1 MSTVLLD
8 TSSIQIN
15 ESSKH
20 RHEIAWAYCAAS
32 TSLLLIAPILAFIF
46 TGIVLIDSRHS
57 FPKAIRLYLASTM
70 IISLSMMAG
79 ARPIDPDQTSND
91 IDGYYQVYQAISD
104 GDLSNITHFGA
115 GIEVGLTLLFYIFS
129 LLLPPL
135 SINGLMFCL
144 AFVSSFLLLIWIEKT
159 FYTGHHMR
167 HTALI
172 GTCILMLNLYFS
184 TQLVRQFF
192 SLIILLYA
200 FSATGRIKQLTFVV
214 LAAMF
219 HATAIPYYLLFLIIR
234 KGRIGWM
241 FAIVLAFVLRYTF
254 SYLVEMQD
262 FLPMLLALKLR
273 WYVDIAETN
282 SSTDL
287 ASFRMI
293 FLLSCISLLILIA
306 KRFKPPAEAK
316 PWLAVPWISGIVHL
330 ILLPIPLVAL
340 RTTMLVHSITP
351 GLLVHKMFEGGGLS
365 VRMLRI
371 MVLNLLIVYK
381 IAVYITAGESGN
393 LFSTLHML
401 TDFVQ

>member
-1 MSTVLLD
+1 
-8 TSSIQIN
+8 
-15 ESSKH
+15 
-20 RHEIAWAYCAAS
+20 
-32 TSLLLIAPILAFIF
+32 
-46 TGIVLIDSRHS
+46 
-57 FPKAIRLYLASTM
+57 
-70 IISLSMMAG
+70 
-79 ARPIDPDQTSND
+79 
-91 IDGYYQVYQAISD
+91 
-104 GDLSNITHFGA
+104 
-115 GIEVGLTLLFYIFS
+115 
-129 LLLPPL
+129 
-135 SINGLMFCL
+135 
-144 AFVSSFLLLIWIEKT
+144 
-159 FYTGHHMR
+159 
-167 HTALI
+167 
-172 GTCILMLNLYFS
+172 
-184 TQLVRQFF
+184 
-192 SLIILLYA
+192 
-200 FSATGRIKQLTFVV
+200 
-214 LAAMF
+214 
-219 HATAIPYYLLFLIIR
+219 
-234 KGRIGWM
+234 M

-381 IAVYITAGESGN
+381 IAVYITAGHSGN

-401 TDFVQ
+401 TDFAQ